1 MSTFTKRH
9 KRVDKSMAL
18 SWATMVLDLVAIGLS
33 TTILISNAVPTS
45 ASAEPA
51 MISTDKDLAV
61 LVEPEVEETTYSGTL
76 SISDEDE
83 PLLSMYR
90 EEMLEESLALPYHE
104 EDTTD
109 DSPLERDFITMH
121 SDLHVDKCPDAATL
135 DKILEWWNPRIGS
148 GEGTRFL
155 GHGDAFYEAWEKTGI
170 DPLIL
175 MGIAAW
181 EGGWGNSRVA
191 LAKNNFYG
199 IGVYDSDP
207 LYWAST
213 LGTNVHDGI
222 VNGAVWI
229 YEHYYLDGN
238 TTLAL
243 INNNGYNGYNG
254 GTYWAETITDQMIN
268 VHYRVCK
275 EILSEEGGDNND

>member
-1 MSTFTKRH
+1 
-9 KRVDKSMAL
+9 
-18 SWATMVLDLVAIGLS
+18 
-33 TTILISNAVPTS
+33 
-45 ASAEPA
+45 
-51 MISTDKDLAV
+51 
-61 LVEPEVEETTYSGTL
+61 
-76 SISDEDE
+76 
-83 PLLSMYR
+83 
-90 EEMLEESLALPYHE
+90 
-104 EDTTD
+104 
-109 DSPLERDFITMH
+109 
-121 SDLHVDKCPDAATL
+121 
-135 DKILEWWNPRIGS
+135 
-148 GEGTRFL
+148 
-155 GHGDAFYEAWEKTGI
+155 
-170 DPLIL
+170 